1 MARKWFIATVLFVIG
16 VVVACAEDKP
26 AYHWRIPDWLP
37 PPLVPT
43 DNPMSEAKVELGRRL
58 FYDKRLSSDG
68 SVACASCHE
77 QSRGFSDGRV
87 APFGVTGVLHP
98 RNAMTLANVAYFPVL
113 TWANPLLK
121 RLETQAL
128 LPMFGESP
136 PEMNMGGRE
145 RELFARLASDPV
157 YTKLFGEAFPERNG
171 MIDLGTVTKALA
183 AFERTLISANAPYD
197 RFRYGGD
204 KNAISTAAKRG
215 EQLFFSE
222 KLECFHCHG
231 GVHLT
236 DNLVHSRKP
245 LAEFGF
251 HNNSLYN
258 IGDNGAYPK
267 DNTGL
272 IEHTGR
278 AEDMGRFRTPSL
290 RNIAVSG
297 PYMHDGSIADLRGVL
312 AHYSSGGRTIAGGP
326 FAGVGAD
333 SPLKSPF
340 IPGFKLNEQDE
351 ADLLAFLESLTD
363 REFLSDPRFSNPWA
377 AGPNSQPMD
386 RAQKYN

>member
-1 MARKWFIATVLFVIG
+1 MAAALMAAGLGLARAQ
-16 VVVACAEDKP
+16 DKP
-26 AYHWRIPDWLP
+26 AYQWRIPDWLP
-37 PPLVPT
+37 PPLVPP
-43 DNPMSEAKVELGRRL
+43 DNPMSEVKVELGRLL

-77 QSRGFSDGRV
+77 QSRGFADGKV
-87 APFGVTGVLHP
+87 TPSGVTGVLHP
-98 RNAMTLANVAYFPVL
+98 RNAMSLANVGYSAVL
-113 TWANPLLK
+113 TWANPLLR

-128 LPMFGESP
+128 LPMFGETP
-136 PEMNMGGRE
+136 PEMNMSGRE
-145 RELFARLASDPV
+145 QELFARLRAEPR
-157 YTKLFGEAFPERNG
+157 YPGLFGDAFPERG
-171 MIDLGTVTKALA
+171 GVIDLGTITKALA
-183 AFERTLISANAPYD
+183 AFQRTLISANAPYD
-197 RFRYGGD
+197 RYRYGGD
-204 KNAISTAAKRG
+204 KNALSTAAKRG

-222 KLECFHCHG
+222 QLECFHCHG

-251 HNNSLYN
+251 HNTGLYN
-258 IGDNGAYPK
+258 IGGDGAFPK

-290 RNIAVSG
+290 RNVAVSA
-297 PYMHDGSIADLRGVL
+297 PYMHDGSIADLKGVL
-312 AHYSSGGRTIAGGP
+312 AHYRAGGRALTSGP

-340 IPGFKLNEQDE
+340 VRGFRLDDQQE

-363 REFLSDPRFSNPWA
+363 QEFLSNERFSNPWRE
-377 AGPNSQPMD
+377 GPNSRPMN
-386 RAQKYN
+386 RGLKFY